1 MALEEKKG
9 EGGYMASGGKKRE
22 GEKAHFARQTL
33 IHVEGD
39 MIYLAIYE

>member
-9 EGGYMASGGKKRE
+9 EGGYIASGGKKRE

-33 IHVEGD
+33 IHVEVGG
-39 MIYLAIYE
+39 I